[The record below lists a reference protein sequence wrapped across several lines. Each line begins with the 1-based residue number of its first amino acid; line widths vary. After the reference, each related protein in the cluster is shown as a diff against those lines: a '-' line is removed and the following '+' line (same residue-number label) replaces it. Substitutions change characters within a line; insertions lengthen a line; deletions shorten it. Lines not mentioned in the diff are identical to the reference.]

1 MKSFRKTNTPESFLN
16 KVSGW
21 RLATLF
27 EKRLQ
32 REWGNLDT
40 IYGDN
45 NLVPFQLLWREAIP
59 KPEKSLYVL
68 SKIAPIL

>member
-1 MKSFRKTNTPESFLN
+1 MPMKSFRKTNTPESFLN

-45 NLVPFQLLWREAIP
+45 NLVPFQLL
-59 KPEKSLYVL
+59 
-68 SKIAPIL
+68 